1 MNKMNKKNR
10 TGFVVSMMAAVAIV
24 LSGCG
29 SAASTAAASSTAAS
43 STQASE
49 STAASAAESTT
60 AAAGDNKVLVV
71 YYSATGDTKRDAE
84 EIAKVA
90 NADIFEVTPVDPYT
104 NDDLNWSDSDSR
116 VSKEHEDESL
126 RDVPLTTTDVPNW
139 DSYSTVFI
147 GYPIWWGVAAWP
159 INGFVK
165 ANDFTGKTVYPFAS
179 SLSSGI
185 GSSATDLEKLTNTGD
200 WQEGQRFSSSASESD
215 VDKWAQSLGLA
226 D

>member
-1 MNKMNKKNR
+1 MNKINKKNR
-10 TGFVVSMMAAVAIV
+10 TGFVVSMMAAAAIV

-29 SAASTAAASSTAAS
+29 SAASTAAAS

-84 EIAKVA
+84 DIAKA
-90 NADIFEVTPVDPYT
+90 TNADICEVAPVDPYT

-126 RDVPLTTTDVPNW
+126 RDVPRTTTDVPN
-139 DSYSTVFI
+139 
-147 GYPIWWGVAAWP
+147 
-159 INGFVK
+159 
-165 ANDFTGKTVYPFAS
+165 
-179 SLSSGI
+179 
-185 GSSATDLEKLTNTGD
+185 
-200 WQEGQRFSSSASESD
+200 
-215 VDKWAQSLGLA
+215 
-226 D
+226 

>member
-1 MNKMNKKNR
+1 MNKINKKNR
-10 TGFVVSMMAAVAIV
+10 TGFVVSMMAAAAIV

-29 SAASTAAASSTAAS
+29 SAASTAAAS

-60 AAAGDNKVLVV
+60 AAAVDNKVLVV

-104 NDDLNWSDSDSR
+104 NDDLNWTDSDSR

-126 RDVPLTTTDVPNW
+126 RDVPLTTTDVPN
-139 DSYSTVFI
+139 
-147 GYPIWWGVAAWP
+147 
-159 INGFVK
+159 
-165 ANDFTGKTVYPFAS
+165 
-179 SLSSGI
+179 
-185 GSSATDLEKLTNTGD
+185 
-200 WQEGQRFSSSASESD
+200 
-215 VDKWAQSLGLA
+215 
-226 D
+226 